1 MPNLNKPQRI
11 LLACVA
17 VLILIFQFYKFI
29 EDGIEGSGWVISL
42 VAAGL
47 LLLPIFG
54 MFSARPALTQT
65 ALGSTTEFNSFI
77 TRRSRTQTLFK
88 KAKSKSEEL
97 QNLIGSWLALPD
109 VPKLVPEFAQ
119 IDSLMKDQWLQYCL
133 AYVVSLAAIA
143 EFKRD
148 PGFLDGDEFKILWAQ
163 TGKQMLT
170 LAEESATRNGL
181 TDKFNH
187 ESAKTWMFRDLNEC
201 HAAMNSFINSISTNA
216 VDPDAQLI
224 GYLAKKLGVPD
235 ARKQQFSEQA
245 RKFTKQTLSEFAAA

>member
-1 MPNLNKPQRI
+1 MPKLNKPQRI

-17 VLILIFQFYKFI
+17 VLILVFQFYKFM
-29 EDGIEGSGWVISL
+29 ENGVEGSGWVLSL
-42 VAAGL
+42 VSAGV
-47 LLLPIFG
+47 LLLPAFG
-54 MFSARPALTQT
+54 MLSARATTTQT
-65 ALGSTTEFNSFI
+65 ASGGAAEFNSLI
-77 TRRSRTQTLFK
+77 ARRSRTQTLFNR
-88 KAKSKSEEL
+88 AKSKSGEL
-97 QNLIGSWLALPD
+97 QNSILSWLGLPD

-133 AYVVSLAAIA
+133 AYVVSLATIA

-148 PGFLDGDEFKILWAQ
+148 PKFLDGDEFKILWAQ
-163 TGKQMLT
+163 TGKHMLA

-181 TDKFNH
+181 ADKFNH

-201 HAAMNSFINSISTNA
+201 RGAMNAFISSISSNA

-224 GYLAKKLGVPD
+224 AFLMKKLGVPD

-245 RKFTKQTLSEFAAA
+245 RKFTKQTLSEFASA